1 MGNPLRMCKAL
12 SDSRLECGVPCVCP
26 RCRTR
31 VSGGRWNPQV
41 DTPERTCPSGLEAA
55 NARAYEAGYR
65 AAYAGYRDLS
75 ERYITELN
83 KPRIRLGSVIGHLGA
98 AGVGVL
104 VGRVV
109 P

>member
-1 MGNPLRMCKAL
+1 VRGHGT
-12 SDSRLECGVPCVCP
+12 RLDGP
-26 RCRTR
+26 
-31 VSGGRWNPQV
+31 NA

-55 NARAYEAGYR
+55 NASAYEAGYQ

-75 ERYITELN
+75 ERYIAELN
-83 KPRIRLGSVIGHLGA
+83 KPRIRLPSAIARLGA
-98 AGVGVL
+98 AGIGVL